1 MNNQIKLAVAAALLA
16 AASSANAG
24 ISIPAGDWTLDIG
37 GIVNAYYTSTRAT
50 GTATGLAGGNDT
62 GTKTASNITTGLLPN
77 YLIVSGKTRQNDL
90 DVGFTISIN
99 PGASTTSAGKQSAQ
113 QENRQAFLT
122 FGDASWGSI
131 KLGKDLGIY
140 ASDAILN
147 DMTLLGVGSAAGML
161 AGNTTT
167 LGRIGTGF
175 IYADWKAQVAY
186 TTPNFNG
193 FSATAG
199 VTQAFDTTGS
209 TGRGGSSPAFEAKA
223 SYDFAADA
231 AKGHV
236 WVSGISQ
243 KLDGINAVAA
253 TAADGGSH
261 GTAFSASTGV
271 ASATALNAV
280 TAGSAGTSQTASAV
294 DVGATVN
301 VAGFGLTGYY
311 NHGQGMGQ
319 TVQFNNGLDAAGN
332 KRDSDDWYVQA
343 TYVLPTAT
351 KLGVSYGE
359 SNLDGNSG
367 DTFSKRTNEM
377 WVVGAYH
384 PLTKHLNLVAEYS
397 EVTGSA
403 DNNAVNGGYS
413 TTTGKFTAAQ
423 AAGHV
428 EGKTQTISLGAILF
442 F

>member
-1 MNNQIKLAVAAALLA
+1 MARGYNRLPLAAALLA

-50 GTATGLAGGNDT
+50 GTSTGLGLANST
-62 GTKTASNITTGLLPN
+62 GTRTASNITTGLLPN

-90 DVGFTISIN
+90 DVAFTISIQ
-99 PGASTTSAGKQSAQ
+99 PGASTTAAGGNGTMNQ
-113 QENRQAFLT
+113 RQAFLT
-122 FGDASWGSI
+122 FGDASWGSF

-147 DMTLLGVGSAAGML
+147 DMTLLGVGSNAGQ
-161 AGNTTT
+161 AGGNTT
-167 LGRIGTGF
+167 LGRIGTGYV
-175 IYADWKAQVAY
+175 YADWKSQVAY

-199 VTQAFDTTGS
+199 VTQAWNATGDNATS
-209 TGRGGSSPAFEAKA
+209 ARGGASPAFEGKA
-223 SYDFAADA
+223 SYAWTGDVAG
-231 AKGHV
+231 KV
-236 WVSGISQ
+236 WVSGITQ
-243 KLDGINAVAA
+243 KIDGINAADAVLAGTGYTLSHISGA
-253 TAADGGSH
+253 ITAIP
-261 GTAFSASTGV
+261 
-271 ASATALNAV
+271 ASAAV
-280 TAGSAGTSQTASAV
+280 AGTSQTATAV
-294 DVGATVN
+294 DIGANVN

-311 NHGQGMGQ
+311 NQGRGMG
-319 TVQFNNGLDAAGN
+319 TTTQFSNGLDLAGN

-359 SNLDGNSG
+359 SNLDGNAG
-367 DTFSKRTNEM
+367 DTFSKKTNEM

-384 PLTKHLNLVAEYS
+384 PLTKHLNLVAEFS
-397 EVTGSA
+397 ETTGSS
-403 DNNAVNGGYS
+403 DNRATAATPATVAAAAV
-413 TTTGKFTAAQ
+413 AAQ

-428 EGKTQTISLGAILF
+428 EGRTQTISLGAILF

>member
-1 MNNQIKLAVAAALLA
+1 MPLAAALLA

-37 GIVNAYYTSTRAT
+37 GIVNAYYTSTRSS
-50 GTATGLAGGNDT
+50 GTATGLAGANDT
-62 GTKTASNITTGLLPN
+62 ATKTVSNITTGLLPN

-90 DVGFTISIN
+90 DVAFTISIN
-99 PGASTTSAGKQSAQ
+99 PGASTTAAGKQSAQ

-199 VTQAFDTTGS
+199 VTQAWNTTGT
-209 TGRGGSSPAFEAKA
+209 TGRGGSAPAFEAKA

-231 AKGHV
+231 AKGRV

-243 KLDGINAVAA
+243 KLDGIGA
-253 TAADGGSH
+253 TAAV
-261 GTAFSASTGV
+261 ATGV
-271 ASATALNAV
+271 HNTYGALGAV
-280 TAGSAGTSQTASAV
+280 TPNVANVVAAATSGTSQTANAV
-294 DVGATVN
+294 DVGANVN

-311 NHGQGMGQ
+311 NHGQGMGT

-359 SNLDGNSG
+359 SKLDGNSG
-367 DTFSKRTNEM
+367 DSFSTKTNEM

-397 EVTGSA
+397 EVTGSV
-403 DNNAVNGGYS
+403 DNNTVVGS
-413 TTTGKFTAAQ
+413 WTAAGVHTLAQ

-428 EGKTQTISLGAILF
+428 EGKTQTVSLGAILF